1 MTNVIPL
8 VAMADSF
15 DLKGLN
21 KYKAEITTK
30 ARETKVQFFNCQA
43 SVEKSIRGPPFAI
56 VNPNSFT
63 KGTGAKRKTM
73 GGITDCESDAL
84 DFKEMKELVFECLPT
99 KLIETADF
107 VA

>member
-1 MTNVIPL
+1 MTNVLPL

-15 DLKGLN
+15 DLKGLK
-21 KYKAEITTK
+21 KYKTEIMSK
-30 ARETKVQFFNCQA
+30 ASEHKVQFFNCQA

-56 VNPNSFT
+56 VNPNRFT
-63 KGTGAKRKTM
+63 RVVGAKRKTM

-84 DFKEMKELVFECLPT
+84 DFKEMKQLVFEQLTT